1 MYDRQQ
7 IEKQCLDVIEAN
19 ELAFF
24 SHLTLYISPTMQT
37 LYDWEFDKLDSIKKA
52 LEKNRIAKKQKMLQN
67 WEKGEAA
74 PVLQLAAFKLMADDD
89 EFTRLA
95 TTKQDVK
102 ADVKTEE
109 KVSIN
114 WPDGD

>member
-1 MYDRQQ
+1 MYDKNK
-7 IEKQCLDVIEAN
+7 IERQCLEAIKDN
-19 ELAFF
+19 NLAFF
-24 SHLTLYISPTMQT
+24 SHLALYIAPTMQT

-52 LEKNRIAKKQKMLQN
+52 IEINRITKKQKMLTN
-67 WEKGEAA
+67 WEKEEAA
-74 PVLQLAAFKLMADDD
+74 PVLQLAAFKLMADED
-89 EFTRLA
+89 EFSRLA